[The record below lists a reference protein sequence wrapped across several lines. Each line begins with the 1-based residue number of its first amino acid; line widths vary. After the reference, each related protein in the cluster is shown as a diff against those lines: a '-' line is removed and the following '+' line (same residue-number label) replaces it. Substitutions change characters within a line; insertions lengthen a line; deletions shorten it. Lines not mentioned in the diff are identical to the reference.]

1 MIYSQNTSVFGDYKV
16 KKEIKD
22 SIVIGF
28 ALFAMFFGAGNLIF
42 PPHLGFL
49 TGSKWVETFAAFALT
64 GIGLPMLGIFA
75 VGKAGGD
82 LQGFAGK
89 VHPVFADILGTIIIL
104 EIGPILAMPRT
115 AATTYEISVLPFAP
129 HVSPIVSSIVFFALV
144 LLVSIFP
151 SRVVNAVGKY
161 LTPMLIV
168 VLAAIIIRALIS
180 PLGTPQPVE
189 ANNFFRTGFLEGYQT
204 MDTLASMMFA
214 TIVMQAIKACGYTDE
229 RAKTRLNIIAGAIAA
244 LGLMVVYGGLMYAGA
259 CSGKV
264 FPQGITRTAL
274 LIGICGKLWGT
285 GGKVILSL
293 SMMLACFT
301 TAVGLTATTGHYFSR
316 LSKNKVPYTVIV
328 IIVCIVSCW
337 FSVYGVENII
347 RYSVP
352 LLQALYPV
360 CIFLTFMN
368 LADRFIPNRFYYIGG
383 TIGTLSVSVSE
394 AISSG
399 RKLIGADFHNLSDFL
414 QKLPLADLGI
424 AWVIPAA
431 AGALLAGFT
440 FGIIEKWKKI
450 SSGE

>member
-1 MIYSQNTSVFGDYKV
+1 M
-16 KKEIKD
+16 KKEVKD
-22 SIVIGF
+22 CIVIGF

-49 TGSKWVETFAAFALT
+49 TGSKWLETFAAFALT

-75 VGKAGGD
+75 VGKAGGN

-89 VHPVFADILGTIIIL
+89 VHPLFAYILGTIIIL

-129 HVSPIVSSIVFFALV
+129 QVSPIVSSIVFFSLV
-144 LLVSIFP
+144 LLVSVFP
-151 SRVVNAVGKY
+151 SKVVNAVGKY
-161 LTPMLIV
+161 LTPMLII
-168 VLAAIIIRALIS
+168 VLAAIIIRALIT
-180 PLGTPQPVE
+180 PLGTPQPAE
-189 ANNFFRTGFLEGYQT
+189 TSNFFRTGFLEGYQT

-229 RAKTRLNIIAGAIAA
+229 RAKIKLNIAAGVIAA
-244 LGLMVVYGGLMYAGA
+244 LGLMLVYGGLMYAGA
-259 CSGKV
+259 CSGKI

-274 LIGICGKLWGT
+274 LIGICGKLWGIA
-285 GGKVILSL
+285 GKIILAI

-301 TAVGLTATTGHYFSR
+301 TAVGLTATTGHYFAN
-316 LSKNKVPYTVIV
+316 LSKNKVPYTVVV
-328 IIVCIVSCW
+328 IIVCVVSCW

-368 LADRFIPNRFYYIGG
+368 LIDRFIPNRFFYIGG
-383 TIGTLSVSVSE
+383 TVGTLTVSTLD
-394 AISSG
+394 AISSSG
-399 RKLIGADFHNLSDFL
+399 TLIGRDFHKLSDLL
-414 QKLPLADLGI
+414 QRLPLSNLGI

-440 FGIIEKWKKI
+440 FGIVRKRTAA
-450 SSGE
+450 SSSE

>member
-1 MIYSQNTSVFGDYKV
+1 MI
-16 KKEIKD
+16 
-22 SIVIGF
+22 
-28 ALFAMFFGAGNLIF
+28 
-42 PPHLGFL
+42 
-49 TGSKWVETFAAFALT
+49 
-64 GIGLPMLGIFA
+64 
-75 VGKAGGD
+75 
-82 LQGFAGK
+82 
-89 VHPVFADILGTIIIL
+89 
-104 EIGPILAMPRT
+104 
-115 AATTYEISVLPFAP
+115 
-129 HVSPIVSSIVFFALV
+129 
-144 LLVSIFP
+144 
-151 SRVVNAVGKY
+151 
-161 LTPMLIV
+161 
-168 VLAAIIIRALIS
+168 
-180 PLGTPQPVE
+180 
-189 ANNFFRTGFLEGYQT
+189 
-204 MDTLASMMFA
+204 
-214 TIVMQAIKACGYTDE
+214 
-229 RAKTRLNIIAGAIAA
+229 
-244 LGLMVVYGGLMYAGA
+244 VYGGLMYAGA

-368 LADRFIPNRFYYIGG
+368 LTDRFIPNRFYYIGG

-414 QKLPLADLGI
+414 QKLPLAVGNSCSGRRITCRFYIRNNRKMEKNFIRRISLDKF
-424 AWVIPAA
+424 VI
-431 AGALLAGFT
+431 
-440 FGIIEKWKKI
+440 
-450 SSGE
+450 

>member
-1 MIYSQNTSVFGDYKV
+1 M
-16 KKEIKD
+16 KKEVKD
-22 SIVIGF
+22 CIVIGF

-49 TGSKWVETFAAFALT
+49 TGSKWLETFAAFALT

-75 VGKAGGD
+75 VGKAGGN

-89 VHPVFADILGTIIIL
+89 VHPLFADILGTIIIL

-129 HVSPIVSSIVFFALV
+129 QVSPIVSSIVFFSLV
-144 LLVSIFP
+144 LLVSVFP
-151 SRVVNAVGKY
+151 SKVVNAVGKY
-161 LTPMLIV
+161 LTPMLII
-168 VLAAIIIRALIS
+168 VLAAIIIRALIT
-180 PLGTPQPVE
+180 PLGTPQPSE
-189 ANNFFRTGFLEGYQT
+189 TSNFFRTGFLEGYQT

-229 RAKTRLNIIAGAIAA
+229 RAKIKLNIAAGVIAA
-244 LGLMVVYGGLMYAGA
+244 LGLMLVYGGLMYAGA
-259 CSGKV
+259 CSGKI

-274 LIGICGKLWGT
+274 LIGICGKLWGIA
-285 GGKVILSL
+285 GKIILAI

-301 TAVGLTATTGHYFSR
+301 TAVGLTATTGHYFAN
-316 LSKNKVPYTVIV
+316 LSKNKVPYTVVV
-328 IIVCIVSCW
+328 IIVCVVSCW

-368 LADRFIPNRFYYIGG
+368 LIDCFIPNRFFYIGG
-383 TIGTLSVSVSE
+383 TVGTLTVSTLD
-394 AISSG
+394 AISSSG
-399 RKLIGADFHNLSDFL
+399 TLIGRDFHKLSDLL
-414 QKLPLADLGI
+414 QRLPLSNLGI

-431 AGALLAGFT
+431 AGALLTGFT
-440 FGIIEKWKKI
+440 FGIVRKRTAA
-450 SSGE
+450 SSSE

>member
-1 MIYSQNTSVFGDYKV
+1 M
-16 KKEIKD
+16 KKEVKD
-22 SIVIGF
+22 CIVIGF

-49 TGSKWVETFAAFALT
+49 TGSKWLETFAAFALT

-75 VGKAGGD
+75 VGKAGGN

-89 VHPVFADILGTIIIL
+89 VHPLFADILGTIIIL

-129 HVSPIVSSIVFFALV
+129 QVSPIVSSIVFFSLV
-144 LLVSIFP
+144 LLVSVFP
-151 SRVVNAVGKY
+151 SKVVNAVGKY
-161 LTPMLIV
+161 LTPMLII
-168 VLAAIIIRALIS
+168 VLAAIIIRALIT
-180 PLGTPQPVE
+180 PLGTPQPSE
-189 ANNFFRTGFLEGYQT
+189 TSNFFRTGFLEGYQT

-229 RAKTRLNIIAGAIAA
+229 RAKIKLNIAAGVIAA
-244 LGLMVVYGGLMYAGA
+244 LGLMLVYGGLMYAGA
-259 CSGKV
+259 CSGKI

-274 LIGICGKLWGT
+274 LIGICGKLWGIA
-285 GGKVILSL
+285 GKIILAI

-301 TAVGLTATTGHYFSR
+301 TAVGLTATTGHYFAN
-316 LSKNKVPYTVIV
+316 LSKNKVPYTVVV
-328 IIVCIVSCW
+328 IIVCVVSCW

-368 LADRFIPNRFYYIGG
+368 LIDCFIPNRFFYIGG
-383 TIGTLSVSVSE
+383 TVGTLTVSTLD
-394 AISSG
+394 AISSSG
-399 RKLIGADFHNLSDFL
+399 TLIGRDFHKLSDLL
-414 QKLPLADLGI
+414 QRLPLSNLGI

-440 FGIIEKWKKI
+440 FGIVRKRTAA
-450 SSGE
+450 SSSE

>member
-1 MIYSQNTSVFGDYKV
+1 M
-16 KKEIKD
+16 KKEVKD
-22 SIVIGF
+22 CIVIGF

-49 TGSKWVETFAAFALT
+49 TGSKWLETFAAFALT

-75 VGKAGGD
+75 VGKAGGN

-89 VHPVFADILGTIIIL
+89 VHPLFADILGTIIIL

-129 HVSPIVSSIVFFALV
+129 QVSPIVSSIVFFSLV

-151 SRVVNAVGKY
+151 SKVVNAVGKY
-161 LTPMLIV
+161 LTPMLII

-180 PLGTPQPVE
+180 PLGTPQPTE
-189 ANNFFRTGFLEGYQT
+189 TSNFFRTGFLEGYQT

-229 RAKTRLNIIAGAIAA
+229 RAKIKLNIAAGVIAA
-244 LGLMVVYGGLMYAGA
+244 LGLMLVYGGLMYAGA
-259 CSGKV
+259 CSGKI

-274 LIGICGKLWGT
+274 LIGICGKLWGIA
-285 GGKVILSL
+285 GKIILAI

-301 TAVGLTATTGHYFSR
+301 TAVGLTATTGHYFAN
-316 LSKNKVPYTVIV
+316 LSKNKVPYTVVV
-328 IIVCIVSCW
+328 IIVCVVSCW

-368 LADRFIPNRFYYIGG
+368 LIDRFIPNRSFYIGG
-383 TIGTLSVSVSE
+383 TIGTLTVSILDV
-394 AISSG
+394 ISSSSS
-399 RKLIGADFHNLSDFL
+399 LIGGDFHKLSDLL
-414 QKLPLADLGI
+414 QRLPLSNLGI

-440 FGIIEKWKKI
+440 FVIIEKHTAVP
-450 SSGE
+450 SSE

>member
-1 MIYSQNTSVFGDYKV
+1 M
-16 KKEIKD
+16 KKEVKD
-22 SIVIGF
+22 CIVIGF

-49 TGSKWVETFAAFALT
+49 TGSKWLETFAAFALT

-75 VGKAGGD
+75 VGKAGGN

-89 VHPVFADILGTIIIL
+89 VHPLFADILGTIIIL

-129 HVSPIVSSIVFFALV
+129 QVSPILSSIVFFSLV
-144 LLVSIFP
+144 LLVSVFP
-151 SRVVNAVGKY
+151 SKVVNAVGKY
-161 LTPMLIV
+161 LTPMLII

-180 PLGTPQPVE
+180 PLGTPQPAE
-189 ANNFFRTGFLEGYQT
+189 TSNFFRTGFLEGYQT

-229 RAKTRLNIIAGAIAA
+229 RAKIKLNIAAGVIAA
-244 LGLMVVYGGLMYAGA
+244 LGLMLVYGGLMYAGA
-259 CSGKV
+259 CSGKI

-274 LIGICGKLWGT
+274 LIGICGKLWGIA
-285 GGKVILSL
+285 GKIILAI

-301 TAVGLTATTGHYFSR
+301 TAVGLTATTGHYFAN
-316 LSKNKVPYTVIV
+316 LSKNKVPYTVVV
-328 IIVCIVSCW
+328 IIVCVVSCW

-368 LADRFIPNRFYYIGG
+368 LIDCFIPNRFFYIGG
-383 TIGTLSVSVSE
+383 TVGTLTVSTLD
-394 AISSG
+394 AISSSG
-399 RKLIGADFHNLSDFL
+399 TLIGRDFHKLSDLL
-414 QKLPLADLGI
+414 QRLPLSNLGI

-440 FGIIEKWKKI
+440 FGIVRKRTAA
-450 SSGE
+450 SSSE